1 MTSKGNQGRSK
12 WLVGDHVLMNE
23 LEYDPSLTAFRDY
36 TLIIVQLQGHG
47 QVIAL

>member
-1 MTSKGNQGRSK
+1 
-12 WLVGDHVLMNE
+12 MNEE
-23 LEYDPSLTAFRDY
+23 LEYDSSLTALRDY